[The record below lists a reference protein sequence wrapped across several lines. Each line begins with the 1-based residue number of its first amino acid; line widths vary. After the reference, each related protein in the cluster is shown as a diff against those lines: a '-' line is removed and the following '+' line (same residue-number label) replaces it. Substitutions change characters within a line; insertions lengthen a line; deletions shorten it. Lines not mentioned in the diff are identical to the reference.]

1 MQVLVYAR
9 TDDLSE
15 QAIVHCV
22 LVSMSYV
29 FYKLRLSFKL
39 QKFQVSSFL
48 LQVENCRLCFLSQYF
63 QLHMAPRI
71 ISRQM
76 MAY

>member
-1 MQVLVYAR
+1 MQVLGFFQ

-15 QAIVHCV
+15 QAIYHCV
-22 LVSMSYV
+22 LVSISYV
-29 FYKLRLSFKL
+29 FYKLRIFFKL
-39 QKFQVSSFL
+39 QKLQLSSVL
-48 LQVENCRLCFLSQYF
+48 RQVENCRLCFLSQYF